1 MFSASWM
8 HTIPQH
14 YIYICNVLQTFHTI
28 HSLKCHTH
36 VPVCV
41 WSNYIAVK
49 GDPCCFETS
58 ERSLHIAFTLA
69 WHSMTSWMSHC
80 PVVSLCSNP
89 VQACTLYDLCNP
101 LLSLSNS
108 AAPQKCS
115 SEFKAGEV
123 QSHVDKDAMWC
134 VPFLMS
140 CDKITQ
146 VFSKHL
152 AAFFFFVS
160 AFGSLDPLLT
170 SSVLL
175 VMLPAAW
182 QGFAWRASDL
192 CAVCVMTF
200 GVCRVPACGKC
211 LCFCAC
217 ISCVMQSL
225 PLCT

>member
-1 MFSASWM
+1 M
-8 HTIPQH
+8 
-14 YIYICNVLQTFHTI
+14 CNVLQTFHTI
-28 HSLKCHTH
+28 HSFFFIQWSHTCSCRI
-36 VPVCV
+36 CV

-49 GDPCCFETS
+49 GDPCCYETS
-58 ERSLHIAFTLA
+58 DRSLHIAFTLA

-89 VQACTLYDLCNP
+89 GLRNPVQACTLYDLCNP
-101 LLSLSNS
+101 FHSLSNS

-152 AAFFFFVS
+152 AAFSFFVS

-170 SSVLL
+170 TSVLL

-211 LCFCAC
+211 LCV
-217 ISCVMQSL
+217 SCVMQSL